1 MCFVYRRDEKTAA
14 DERAAESSLREE
26 TLRERLATASDETET
41 LRQRLFGVTGEG
53 NEGGSGRVLEEFQ
66 KPTESVTGSKQIPES
81 ISKSDPPASPVR
93 NQSEEKPVPNTPPAS
108 PSTFA
113 SFFGFGESPSKPP
126 NEESNKPPATEIPA
140 ASESPAK
147 TKAPKSVSGGQL
159 DSPERRIAEL
169 SESMEDLRE
178 RHAEEADSLRERLVA
193 AERSLE
199 KTMVK
204 AEERVVENR
213 ALNEEIERVRAE
225 CARLAAETTRAKGE
239 ADAAEA
245 EVEVMLAKLST
256 AKPDSDQLE
265 RQKQLQLEEQ
275 KQLVEEQKQ
284 IADEKTE
291 ALAKAEREVA
301 SLEGKLTDVTRE
313 LGAAK
318 AAAEARAEAGKNVA
332 AVEEKFE
339 RHKKLLDE
347 KVRTLAKAESDVRA
361 LEGKLEDAAR
371 ELAAAKAETA
381 ETAAAKAA
389 DKARTTDA
397 GQELESMREKFEK
410 HKKFADEKV
419 RALAKTETDVR
430 ALEGK
435 LERSMEESN
444 ARLAEATERASSLER
459 EHKIAVESAAADAS
473 RAKDLAEELDSARK
487 ETAETAAKLATLER
501 THATHA
507 TRTATLEKSLDESRL
522 EVKAKAEAAREFAGK
537 LGELSDAKEKLEKE
551 LETARAYANKARGDS
566 EKAAEARAET
576 DAKVRA
582 FAEEKRAERIA
593 SMAKEHKESVS
604 KLVSLFLFSYGPFD

>member
-1 MCFVYRRDEKTAA
+1 MTDTCVLYRRDEKTAA

-93 NQSEEKPVPNTPPAS
+93 NQSETKPVPDTPPAS

-126 NEESNKPPATEIPA
+126 NEETNKPAAAEIPA

-225 CARLAAETTRAKGE
+225 CARLATETTRARGE

-256 AKPDSDQLE
+256 AAGSDQLE

-275 KQLVEEQKQ
+275 KQLVEEHKRL
-284 IADEKTE
+284 ADEKTE

-301 SLEGKLTDVTRE
+301 SLEGKLQDVTRE

-318 AAAEARAEAGKNVA
+318 AAAEVRVEAGKDVA

-339 RHKKLLDE
+339 KHKKLLDE
-347 KVRTLAKAESDVRA
+347 KVRALAKAESDVRA
-361 LEGKLEDAAR
+361 LEGKLE
-371 ELAAAKAETA
+371 
-381 ETAAAKAA
+381 
-389 DKARTTDA
+389 
-397 GQELESMREKFEK
+397 
-410 HKKFADEKV
+410 
-419 RALAKTETDVR
+419 
-430 ALEGK
+430 
-435 LERSMEESN
+435 RSLEESN
-444 ARLAEATERASSLER
+444 ARLVEATERASSLER

-473 RAKDLAEELDSARK
+473 RARDLAEDLDSARK

-501 THATHA
+501 THATH
-507 TRTATLEKSLDESRL
+507 TTQTAELEKSLEESRL
-522 EVKAKAEAAREFAGK
+522 EVKAKADAAREFAGK

-576 DAKVRA
+576 DAKARA

>member
-93 NQSEEKPVPNTPPAS
+93 NQSETKPVPDTPPAS

-126 NEESNKPPATEIPA
+126 NEESNKPPATEIPTA
-140 ASESPAK
+140 AESPAK
-147 TKAPKSVSGGQL
+147 PKPKPESVSGGQL

-225 CARLAAETTRAKGE
+225 CARLATETTRARGE

-256 AKPDSDQLE
+256 AAGSDQLE

-275 KQLVEEQKQ
+275 KQLVEEHKRL
-284 IADEKTE
+284 ADEKTE

-301 SLEGKLTDVTRE
+301 SLEGKLQDVTRE

-318 AAAEARAEAGKNVA
+318 AAAEVRVEAGKDVA

-339 RHKKLLDE
+339 KHKKLLDE
-347 KVRTLAKAESDVRA
+347 KVRALAKAES
-361 LEGKLEDAAR
+361 
-371 ELAAAKAETA
+371 
-381 ETAAAKAA
+381 
-389 DKARTTDA
+389 
-397 GQELESMREKFEK
+397 
-410 HKKFADEKV
+410 
-419 RALAKTETDVR
+419 DVR

-473 RAKDLAEELDSARK
+473 RARDLAEDLDSARK

-501 THATHA
+501 THATHT
-507 TRTATLEKSLDESRL
+507 TRTAELEKSLEESRL
-522 EVKAKAEAAREFAGK
+522 KVKAKADAAREFAGK

-551 LETARAYANKARGDS
+551 LETARAYANKARGES

-576 DAKVRA
+576 DAKARA